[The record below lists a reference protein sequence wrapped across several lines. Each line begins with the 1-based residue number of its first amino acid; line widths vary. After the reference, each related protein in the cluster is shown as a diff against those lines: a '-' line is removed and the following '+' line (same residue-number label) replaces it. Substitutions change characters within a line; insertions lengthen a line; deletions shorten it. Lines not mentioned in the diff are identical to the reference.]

1 MNQPVAVPENSRR
14 NRSIWIAALAVGLV
28 IGLGLGII
36 VSVAF
41 ILPSMKERVLVII
54 NPVQVSGTV
63 KGVQKG
69 SIQFVNDDE
78 ADSTHY
84 DHIASIVGG
93 NYSIV
98 LSGGQSYTAYIGVGG
113 LTGALGTF
121 PLYVPS
127 NVTTLT
133 ADFSP

>member
-1 MNQPVAVPENSRR
+1 MTHPVAMPENSRR
-14 NRSIWIAALAVGLV
+14 NRNMWIAALAVGLV

-41 ILPSMKERVLVII
+41 ILPSMTQEGSCII

-63 KGVQKG
+63 SVAQKG
-69 SIQFVNDDE
+69 TIQFINDNE
-78 ADSTHY
+78 TTSTRYNH
-84 DHIASIVGG
+84 HAPIVGG

-98 LSGGQSYTAYIGVGG
+98 LSGGQSYTVGIGI
-113 LTGALGTF
+113 LGVIGYVYQF
-121 PLYVPS
+121 SLYVPS

-133 ADFSP
+133 ANF

>member
-1 MNQPVAVPENSRR
+1 MNQPVAMPENSRR
-14 NRSIWIAALAVGLV
+14 NRNMWIAALAVGLV

-41 ILPSMKERVLVII
+41 ILPSMRQEVLCII

-63 KGVQKG
+63 SETLKGT
-69 SIQFVNDDE
+69 IQFINDNE
-78 ADSTHY
+78 TTSTRYNHY
-84 DHIASIVGG
+84 VPIVGG

-98 LSGGQSYTAYIGVGG
+98 LSGGQPYTVGIGIPGVIGYVYQ
-113 LTGALGTF
+113 F
-121 PLYVPS
+121 SLYVPS

-133 ADFSP
+133 ANF